1 MIKDVS
7 INSLRTI
14 PDERGSI
21 KHMLKCTDKVFT
33 KFGEV
38 YFSEIRG
45 GFIKAWKKHSKMTL
59 RLVVPVGMV
68 RFVFFD
74 KSAKRKLHDV
84 SIGRDKYSLIT
95 VPPGI
100 WFGFRGISFDL
111 NLVMNIADIVHDP
124 NEVEQL
130 DLDAIEFN
138 WGEL

>member
-1 MIKDVS
+1 MIEVKKLEQIDV
-7 INSLRTI
+7 
-14 PDERGSI
+14 PGGDV
-21 KHMLKCTDKVFT
+21 LKVANLHELD

-45 GFIKAWKKHSKMTL
+45 GFIKAWKKHSQMTL

-74 KSAKRKLHDV
+74 KGAKRKLHDV
-84 SIGRDKYSLIT
+84 SIGRDNYSLIT

-124 NEVEQL
+124 KEVERL
-130 DLDAIEFN
+130 DIDAIEFN